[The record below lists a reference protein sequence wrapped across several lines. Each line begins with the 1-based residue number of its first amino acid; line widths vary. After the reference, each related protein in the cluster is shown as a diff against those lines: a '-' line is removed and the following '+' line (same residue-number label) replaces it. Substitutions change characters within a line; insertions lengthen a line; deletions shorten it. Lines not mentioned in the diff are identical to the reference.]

1 MNKKYLIATSV
12 AALLL
17 VGSPLAWQAL
27 ASDKAEPTSV
37 SVEAKGGPTGVDISD
52 MSQDGL
58 LAMRNVFA
66 ARSAINDG
74 QYEAAKGMLKTA
86 QGALKK
92 VATADKPTTIK
103 SETKAGD
110 KVVDSSKDDI
120 KADLIPISGQF
131 QIVEDFAPTPEK
143 TAHMNKA
150 HEHIKK
156 GDTKSAIDELK
167 LADVGVVF
175 QRVEMPLVATQDHV
189 NAAISLLNDG
199 EYHEANMALKAT
211 EDGLQYNTVSIVTP
225 INPQQPSKS

>member
-17 VGSPLAWQAL
+17 AGTPLAWQAL
-27 ASDKAEPTSV
+27 ASDKAEATSV
-37 SVEAKGGPTGVDISD
+37 TVEAKGGPTEVDFAN
-52 MSQDGL
+52 MSKEGL
-58 LAMRNVFA
+58 AAMRSVFA
-66 ARSAINDG
+66 ARGAINNGD
-74 QYEAAKGMLKTA
+74 YEGAKGILKTA
-86 QGALKK
+86 QAALKQ
-92 VATADKPTTIK
+92 VAAADKPTTVK
-103 SETKAGD
+103 SEFKAGD
-110 KVVDSSKDDI
+110 KVMDSSKEDV

-175 QRVEMPLVATQDHV
+175 QRIDIPLVATQDHV

-199 EYHEANMALKAT
+199 EYHEANMALKAA
-211 EDGLQYNTVSIVTP
+211 EDGMQYNTVSIVTP
-225 INPQQPSKS
+225 VKTQQPSQS